1 MKFTTRLYA
10 AFALTVAFT
19 LALGV
24 FAMVQVSGLAMHTR
38 AITGNWMPSVQVL
51 AAMKAEM
58 REFRTQELQHI
69 LSTDPKEMDD
79 WEARMAKSLKLLDQQ
94 FESYGAMISSD
105 LERRDFAELR
115 RQQAARIE
123 VHMRVRALSRAGK
136 NAEAISL
143 ARGEAAELRAATAA
157 TLDRLV
163 EMNESGAQAETAA
176 SAESASLAMRLI
188 PAAILLAVVASGAL
202 AVLIVRGIMRQLGG
216 DPGDTVAAV
225 ERIAAGDLV
234 SPVAQGAVPPGSL
247 LAALAAM
254 KDRLA
259 GIVATIQTGSAEIL
273 TAAQEVSRGN
283 LDLSSRTEQQSA
295 SLEETASALE
305 EITGTI
311 RATSDNALSANSLA
325 GDASQ
330 TAERGGKV
338 VEAVVATMQSISA
351 GSRRMGDIIGVI
363 DGIAFQT
370 NILALNAAVE
380 AARAGEQG
388 RGFAVVASEV
398 RVLAQRSAEAAR
410 EIKALIETSVGQV
423 ADGTRLVGDA
433 GGTMQEVVQSVRR
446 VSDIIAE
453 ISSATQQQT
462 TGVDQINDAVGQLD
476 GVTQQNAALV
486 EEAAAATKSMA
497 EQADRLVAAVSVFRT
512 DPRRAHG

>member
-1 MKFTTRLYA
+1 MKFSTRLYV
-10 AFALTVAFT
+10 AFALSVAFT
-19 LALGV
+19 LAVGL
-24 FAMVQVSGLAMHTR
+24 FSMLQVSTLAAHTHELS
-38 AITGNWMPSVQVL
+38 TNWMPSVRVL
-51 AAMKAEM
+51 GAMKSEM
-58 REFRTQELQHI
+58 REFRTLELQHI
-69 LSTDPKEMDD
+69 ISTDLKEMDE
-79 WEARMAKSLKLLDQQ
+79 WEERMTKSLKLLEDQ
-94 FESYGAMISSD
+94 FATYEKLVTND
-105 LERRDFAELR
+105 VERRDFTELK
-115 RQQAARIE
+115 RQQAVRLEA
-123 VHMRVRALSRAGK
+123 HMRVRALSRAGK
-136 NAEAISL
+136 TAEAVSL
-143 ARGEAAELRAATAA
+143 ARGEVSQLRAATGA
-157 TLDRLV
+157 TVDRLV
-163 EMNESGAQAETAA
+163 EMNERGADGESRD
-176 SAESASLAMRLI
+176 SARSASLAMRLI
-188 PAAILLAVVASGAL
+188 PAAILLAVIASGVL
-202 AVLIVRGIMRQLGG
+202 AVVIVRGTMRQLGG
-216 DPGDTVAAV
+216 DPADTVAAV

-234 SPVAQGAVPPGSL
+234 TPVAQGSLFPGSL
-247 LAALAAM
+247 LAALAGM
-254 KDRLA
+254 KERLA
-259 GIVATIQTGSAEIL
+259 QIVGTIQTGSAEIL

-295 SLEETASALE
+295 NLEETASALE

-311 RATSDNALSANSLA
+311 RATSDNAVSANRLA

-338 VEAVVATMQSISA
+338 VEAVVATMQSISE

-398 RVLAQRSAEAAR
+398 RALAQRSAEAAR
-410 EIKALIETSVGQV
+410 EIKALIETSVGKV

-433 GGTMQEVVQSVRR
+433 GGTMQEVVASVRR

-512 DPRRAHG
+512 DPRRTHG